1 VHTRDG
7 EVVGRC
13 RDRLREGGGFIHV
26 SPNKDLESEFKKDS
40 WKCYNKNKS
49 TNL

>member
-1 VHTRDG
+1 M
-7 EVVGRC
+7 EK
-13 RDRLREGGGFIHV
+13 LLEGVEIGWERGGFIHV